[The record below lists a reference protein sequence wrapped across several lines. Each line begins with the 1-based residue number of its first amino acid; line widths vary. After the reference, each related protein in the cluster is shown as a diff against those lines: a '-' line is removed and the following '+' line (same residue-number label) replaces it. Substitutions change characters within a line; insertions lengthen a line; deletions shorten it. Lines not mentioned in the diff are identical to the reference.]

1 MLMRALSAQTG
12 FGEGVGEPTAGV
24 AVNLVETWHQSPP
37 LETPLNA
44 DGLAMLQSAH
54 QLRSPLAAILNS
66 LNMLLEGYAGSDSEL
81 RTEMLSL
88 ARDRAVSAMAM
99 VNTSL
104 QRGVLQ
110 DAGCERQRW
119 PVQLLDVVHTLLPD
133 QQTRAQTKSIELR
146 LDAPTSLPEV
156 NATVDAAEFLLSN
169 LIDNAVKY
177 SPVGSTITIS
187 LAEAGRRVLGV
198 VEDSGIGI
206 LADDIPKSFDDF
218 YRTQGAEEVDSHGI
232 GLGLTIAKRLVGLH
246 GGQLWVESATGKGSL
261 FHFSFLTVD
270 GMGGRHVS
278 G

>member
-104 QRGVLQ
+104 QRGVLEFYLPIPGQ
-110 DAGCERQRW
+110 QQAH
-119 PVQLLDVVHTLLPD
+119 PVFPIAQSVGQTIQLPVHLG
-133 QQTRAQTKSIELR
+133 QIEGK
-146 LDAPTSLPEV
+146 PEV
-156 NATVDAAEFLLSN
+156 R
-169 LIDNAVKY
+169 
-177 SPVGSTITIS
+177 
-187 LAEAGRRVLGV
+187 GR
-198 VEDSGIGI
+198 
-206 LADDIPKSFDDF
+206 
-218 YRTQGAEEVDSHGI
+218 GAQ
-232 GLGLTIAKRLVGLH
+232 AR
-246 GGQLWVESATGKGSL
+246 QMPA
-261 FHFSFLTVD
+261 
-270 GMGGRHVS
+270 
-278 G
+278 